1 MSKNTLVRRIEK
13 LFVVVALATM
23 AVLAA
28 TVLGGCAPVLG
39 AADDPSQ
46 LEADSGLTITIGGS
60 PDASRTILPDMSTAV
75 GSYGIT
81 LTRSTSDPNAA
92 SYSPITAT
100 YYLGTDVPPYTLT
113 TVPVGNWDV
122 EVTGFDGSSQAITS
136 GSATEVVVADP
147 GGGTVTVTM
156 SALQS
161 VNGTI
166 NLDYT
171 FPANEIDGVVAVLD
185 DGTTPTTLP
194 MTVDSPTGTATY
206 TGSHPSG
213 FYDLRVEFHL
223 GGQTRA
229 ITIES
234 AHLYDYQETPHLL
247 TLTAGDLGTA
257 PAAPTTLGLSEVSPG
272 AIEISWADNSSYET
286 GYVVERSTNSFAT
299 VDGTLTTGPNE
310 TSALMS
316 NLLPGVFYYFR
327 VKAQNDFGD
336 SAYLA
341 GDLLTST
348 VPMVSGSTPVDGTT
362 DFPVS
367 GPVTITFNTPME
379 PAITAGAVSVAQGPA
394 IVPTTTT
401 WLSSTQLEVVP
412 VGGTWPRA
420 YAPYSVVIG
429 ADVRST
435 AGVSA
440 AAATTVGFSTGGPI
454 GELDP
459 AFGASGQLTI
469 FEVLGATTPDTDTA
483 VGMEIGLD
491 GTVYVVGTS
500 YEEFLTNY
508 GAYVFAID
516 HRTGGPAYGA
526 DLVYAEVSMTN
537 GEDMW
542 GKDIAVD
549 GYGDLVIATDFT
561 PPAPDPQQ
569 ATFLSR
575 GARGETRTIFA
586 GGTSGI
592 ELSGTIETSTSE
604 AIAYSESE
612 NALYTVV
619 RATNDIHIMKYA
631 YSGPDAAALDT
642 SFGVSVFSTFG
653 VPSTESLRDIA
664 VDESFGVVYLV
675 GESAGAG
682 SDLWIVKMVSS
693 TGNLYTTFD
702 GDGIVYYDQ
711 AGLNDRANAVAV
723 DSSGR
728 IVVVGQTDTG
738 AGSRMAVWRFNGGDG
753 SLDTSF
759 ASSGV
764 FIAGDLSG
772 SPAVSNGSAV
782 AIDAAGNIVVGGAV
796 DIDTTSQSAIW
807 RLTSDGALDTS
818 FNASATGTAYAGGM
832 IFNAG
837 GDDNVTDI
845 KVHPLD
851 QSIIASGLIVGADTD
866 GYVVRVR

>member
-1 MSKNTLVRRIEK
+1 MSKNTLMRRIER
-13 LFVVVALATM
+13 LFIVVALATM

-28 TVLGGCAPVLG
+28 TVLSGCAPVLG
-39 AADDPSQ
+39 AADDPAQ
-46 LEADSGLTITIGGS
+46 LSAGLGLTIAIDGS
-60 PDASRTILPDMSTAV
+60 PNSSRTILPDMSTTV

-100 YYLGTDVPPYTLT
+100 YDLGTDVPPYTLT

-122 EVTGFDGSSQAITS
+122 EVTGFDGSSQAVTS

-147 GGGTVTVTM
+147 GGGTATVTM
-156 SALQS
+156 TALQS

-166 NLDYT
+166 DLTYT

-194 MTVDSPTGTATY
+194 MTVDSPAGSATY
-206 TGSHPSG
+206 TGSHPAG
-213 FYDLRVEFHL
+213 FYELRVEFQL
-223 GGQTRA
+223 AGQTRA
-229 ITIES
+229 STIES
-234 AHLYDYQETPHLL
+234 AHLYDYQETPHVL
-247 TLTAGDLGTA
+247 TLAAGDLGTA
-257 PAAPTTLGLSEVSPG
+257 PAAPTTLGLAEVSPG
-272 AIEISWADNSSYET
+272 TIEISWADNGPYET

-299 VDGTLTTGPNE
+299 VDGTVTTDANE
-310 TSALMS
+310 TSSLMS
-316 NLLPGVFYYFR
+316 NLLPGVLYYFR

-341 GDLLTST
+341 GDLLTAT
-348 VPMVSGSTPVDGTT
+348 EPMVSGSTPVDGTT

-379 PAITAGAVSVAQGPA
+379 PAITAGAVSVAHGPA
-394 IVPTTTT
+394 VVPTTTT

-429 ADVRST
+429 ADVRSN
-435 AGVSA
+435 AGISA

-459 AFGASGQLTI
+459 GFGASGQFTI
-469 FEVLGATTPDTDTA
+469 FEVLSATTPNTDTA

-500 YEEFLTNY
+500 YREDLMNY
-508 GAYVFAID
+508 GAYVLGID
-516 HRTGGPAYGA
+516 PRTGGPAYGA

-575 GARGETRTIFA
+575 GAQGEIRTIFA

-604 AIAYSESE
+604 AIAYSENE
-612 NALYTVV
+612 NALYAVV
-619 RATNDIHIMKYA
+619 RATNDIHIMKYS
-631 YSGPDAAALDT
+631 YSGPDTAALDT
-642 SFGVSVFSTFG
+642 SFGVSGFATFT
-653 VPSTESLRDIA
+653 VPSTDSLRDIA
-664 VDESFGVVYLV
+664 ADESSGYIYLV
-675 GESAGAG
+675 GEYTGTG
-682 SDLWIVKMVSS
+682 SDLWLMKMTP
-693 TGNLYTTFD
+693 TGTLDAIFD
-702 GDGIVYYDQ
+702 ADGMVIYDH
-711 AGLNDRANAVAV
+711 AGLNDRANAVTV

-738 AGSRMAVWRFNGGDG
+738 AGSRMAVWRFDGFDG
-753 SLDTSF
+753 SLDTTF

-772 SPAVSNGSAV
+772 SPTVSNGSAV

-796 DIDTTSQSAIW
+796 DVDTTSQSAIW
-807 RLTSDGALDTS
+807 RLTPDGALDTS

-845 KVHPLD
+845 KVHPFD